1 MAGCKDINEYVNEH
15 LPLPSPW
22 EKTSDGE
29 DTWYVNEDTKE
40 SLWVRPDKEVF
51 QAIVNRI
58 KDGPTEKNNA
68 LDKLFTRATKVLID
82 LLGTPAI
89 QLCFGEDKESEI
101 KEIEDAAE
109 KEIENKK
116 NVLGIKKLQP
126 KLLKEANITKN
137 IGDIYTI
144 LDKLYKDKKD
154 IFEKNKKATNIQRIF
169 RGHKTRRNIDAI
181 PRVWTRHTEE
191 NDEWFTSPT
200 GESVWE
206 LPANVW
212 TRHTDEDE
220 DEVWY
225 VSPTGKS
232 FWKLPRGAS
241 VIDAAPNTKVEARAQ
256 ANANAKTETA
266 QAQEQE
272 QKAKQNNLKEKEQEK
287 EKEKKKQKCFKLLD
301 LCGPP
306 PGWSPRNTKNEKHL
320 SEAEIKHK
328 HEMNAIQKK
337 QHEDAI
343 KLIDEGVD
351 MECAETGSG
360 ITPLMWAAAFAP
372 EVAKKLIDKGANIH
386 KVSARGASALIYA
399 IESYN
404 TSTALLLIEKG
415 ADINIS
421 AGTLLNSK
429 VLKTALDFTYADDG
443 YAHPQLDEVRKKLIE
458 MGAETA
464 ATAEMQKRREEK
476 MNYAKNSRAISAEVE
491 KIKKDLE
498 DAIDRVRMTRDINK
512 KETARALVRQLQG
525 KLEDTIA
532 AWKRKYPNMGGSRRK
547 NKTRRLR

>member
-22 EKTSDGE
+22 KKMSDDE
-29 DTWYVNEDTKE
+29 DTWYVNEHTKE
-40 SLWVRPDKEVF
+40 SLWVRPDNEVF

-58 KDGPTEKNNA
+58 KDGPTENKA
-68 LDKLFTRATKVLID
+68 LNELFTRSTKVLID

-89 QLCFGEDKESEI
+89 QLCFGEDKERKI
-101 KEIEDAAE
+101 KELEDAAE
-109 KEIENKK
+109 KDIEKTKK
-116 NVLGIKKLQP
+116 VFGIKKLQP
-126 KLLKEANITKN
+126 TLLKPANITKN

-154 IFEKNKKATNIQRIF
+154 FFQNKKATNIQRIF

-181 PRVWTRHTEE
+181 PRVWTRHTEG
-191 NDEWFTSPT
+191 NDKWFTLPT
-200 GESVWE
+200 GESVWK
-206 LPANVW
+206 LPANLW
-212 TRHTDEDE
+212 TRHTDGNEE
-220 DEVWY
+220 WY

-232 FWKLPRGAS
+232 VWKLPRGAS

-256 ANANAKTETA
+256 ANANAKAETA
-266 QAQEQE
+266 QAQEQ
-272 QKAKQNNLKEKEQEK
+272 KAKHNNLKEKEQEQ
-287 EKEKKKQKCFKLLD
+287 EKEKKKQKCFKLLN

-320 SEAEIKHK
+320 NKTEIKHK

-372 EVAKKLIDKGANIH
+372 EVAEKLIEKGADIN

-404 TSTALLLIEKG
+404 TSTALLLIKKG

-429 VLKTALDFTYADDG
+429 VLKKALDFTYADDG
-443 YAHPQLDEVRKKLIE
+443 YAHPQLDEVREKLIE

-464 ATAEMQKRREEK
+464 ATAEMQEKREYK

-491 KIKKDLE
+491 QIKKDLE
-498 DAIDRVRMTRDINK
+498 GAIDRVRMTRDINK
-512 KETARALVRQLQG
+512 KETARALVRQLQE
-525 KLEDTIA
+525 KLEHTVA
-532 AWKRKYPNMGGSRRK
+532 AWERKYPNMGGSRRK

>member
-1 MAGCKDINEYVNEH
+1 MAGCKDINEYVNKH

-40 SLWVRPDKEVF
+40 SLWVRPDNEVF
-51 QAIVNRI
+51 QAVVNRI
-58 KDGPTEKNNA
+58 KDGPTKENNA
-68 LDKLFTRATKVLID
+68 LNELFRRSTNILID

-89 QLCFGEDKESEI
+89 QLCFGEDKENKI
-101 KEIEDAAE
+101 KELEDAAE
-109 KEIENKK
+109 KEIEKTKK
-116 NVLGIKKLQP
+116 VFGIKKLQP

-154 IFEKNKKATNIQRIF
+154 FFQNKKATNIQRIF
-169 RGHKTRRNIDAI
+169 RGHKTRRNQAA
-181 PRVWTRHTEE
+181 VWTRHRDGDE
-191 NDEWFTSPT
+191 EWFTSNKGRSVWKLPVNLWTRHTDGDEEWYVSPT
-200 GESVWE
+200 GESV
-206 LPANVW
+206 
-212 TRHTDEDE
+212 
-220 DEVWY
+220 
-225 VSPTGKS
+225 
-232 FWKLPRGAS
+232 WKLPRGAS

-256 ANANAKTETA
+256 AAANAKAETA
-266 QAQEQE
+266 QAEE
-272 QKAKQNNLKEKEQEK
+272 QKAKHNNLKEKEQEQ
-287 EKEKKKQKCFKLLD
+287 EKEKKKQKCFKLLN

-306 PGWSPRNTKNEKHL
+306 PGWSLRNTKNVKDL

-372 EVAKKLIDKGANIH
+372 EVAEKLIEKGADIN

-404 TSTALLLIEKG
+404 TSTALLLIKKG

-443 YAHPQLDEVRKKLIE
+443 YALPQLNEVREKLVS
-458 MGAETA
+458 MGAKTA
-464 ATAEMQKRREEK
+464 ATAEMQKKREYK
-476 MNYAKNSRAISAEVE
+476 MNYAKNSRAILAEVE
-491 KIKKDLE
+491 QIKKDLE
-498 DAIDRVRMTRDINK
+498 EARVRVRMTHDINK
-512 KETARALVRQLQG
+512 KETARALVTDLQG
-525 KLEDTIA
+525 KLEAKIA
-532 AWKRKYPNMGGSRRK
+532 AWERKYPNTGGSRHVRPMGK
-547 NKTRRLR
+547 LRKTRRLR